1 MNLTLGSFNYKMN
14 DTNGWFMH
22 MAKEMEGRDQGLP
35 MTTALHCVFGRQP
48 RGVPGRQ
55 GAVPRSL

>member
-1 MNLTLGSFNYKMN
+1 
-14 DTNGWFMH
+14 

-35 MTTALHCVFGRQP
+35 MTTALHSVSGRQP